1 MLADEPT
8 GALDTRS
15 GDSVMNLLATINQQG
30 QTLVMVTH
38 DARIASTYASRLI
51 SLRDGRIVDDAI
63 LEARP
68 SQAVSDLLRIR
79 AEEAN

>member
-1 MLADEPT
+1 
-8 GALDTRS
+8 
-15 GDSVMNLLATINQQG
+15 
-30 QTLVMVTH
+30 MVTH
-38 DARIASTYASRLI
+38 DARIASAYASRII